1 MKDMVQKKQSSR
13 KAGVLLPVTS
23 LPSDCGIG
31 TLGAGAYAFVDWL
44 ESAGMKIWQVL
55 PLLPTSYGDSPYQSY
70 AERAFNYYLIDFA
83 TLVKDGLLT
92 EEDYISVRWCEDERR
107 VDYGKQYEHKADILR
122 KAFARFPKDTKDWQ
136 SFLSAG
142 EYYEF
147 ALFRALK
154 KKFNDRPWT
163 EWDEDYKTAD
173 KKTIERFVKENEDE
187 LAFWQFTQF
196 LFLKQWQAVKAYA
209 NGKGIRIM
217 GDMPIYLALDS
228 VETWLYR
235 KDLFLVNE
243 AGNPSLQAGVPPDA
257 FCDEGQLWGNPVY
270 DWERMKK
277 TGYRWWKGR
286 IKQAFE
292 IFDIVRIDHFRG
304 FDRFFV
310 VPEGAENAIDGEWR
324 KGPSAELF
332 KDFKDYSIVAE
343 DLGIIDDSVR
353 KMLKKTG
360 YPGMKVISFAFDGN
374 ETNEHLPSQ
383 YKKNCVAYTGTHDNA
398 PVRAFIEGLD
408 KTERK
413 SFETALEKECL
424 TAETPYIT
432 ETIEDEVQSIVE
444 LLFSSKANTAIVP
457 MHDVL
462 AFGEEARINAPATVT
477 GGNWTFRYT
486 EKDFRRRKA
495 AWLKEL
501 TKKYKR

>member
-1 MKDMVQKKQSSR
+1 M
-13 KAGVLLPVTS
+13 PITS

-44 ESAGMKIWQVL
+44 ERAGMKIWQVL

-83 TLVKDGLLT
+83 LLVKDGLLT
-92 EEDYISVRWCEDERR
+92 EAEYRSISWSEDERR
-107 VDYGKQYEHKADILR
+107 VDYGKQYFHKAEVLR
-122 KAFARFPKDTKDWQ
+122 KAFACFDKDDKEWKR
-136 SFLSAG
+136 FLSER
-142 EYYEF
+142 EYYDF

-154 KKFNDRPWT
+154 KHFADRPWT
-163 EWDEDYKTAD
+163 EWEEEYKNANAAALTA
-173 KKTIERFVKENEDE
+173 FASENAEE

-196 LFLKQWQAVKAYA
+196 LFLKQWQAIKSYA
-209 NGKGIRIM
+209 NEKGIRIM
-217 GDMPIYLALDS
+217 GDMPIYVAFDS
-228 VETWLYR
+228 VETWLHR
-235 KDLFLVNE
+235 KELFLLNE
-243 AGNPSLQAGVPPDA
+243 VGNPSLQAGVPPDA

-270 DWERMKK
+270 DWELMKK
-277 TGYRWWKGR
+277 TDYRWWKER
-286 IKQAFE
+286 ILKAFTV
-292 IFDIVRIDHFRG
+292 FDIVRIDHFRG

-310 VPEGAENAIDGEWR
+310 VPEGAVNAINGEWR
-324 KGPSAELF
+324 KGPSADLF
-332 KDFKDYSIVAE
+332 KDFKDLSIVAE

-413 SFETALEKECL
+413 SFENALEKECL
-424 TAETPYIT
+424 NADTPYIT
-432 ETIEDEVQSIVE
+432 ETVEDEVQSIVE
-444 LLFSSKANTAIVP
+444 LLFSSKANTVIVP

-462 AFGEEARINAPATVT
+462 GLGEEARINAPATVT

-486 EKDFRRRKA
+486 EKDFKRRKA

>member
-1 MKDMVQKKQSSR
+1 M
-13 KAGVLLPVTS
+13 PITS

-31 TLGAGAYAFVDWL
+31 TLGAGAYGFVDWL
-44 ESAGMKIWQVL
+44 ESANMKIWQVL

-83 TLVKDGLLT
+83 FLVKEGLLT
-92 EEDYISVRWCEDERR
+92 EEEYQSVRFSRGERR
-107 VDYGKQYEHKADILR
+107 IDYGKQYECKAQVLR
-122 KAFARFPKDTKDWQ
+122 KAFARFSKENEEWQ
-136 SFLSAG
+136 SFLKAG
-142 EYYEF
+142 EYYDF
-147 ALFRALK
+147 ALFRSLK

-163 EWDEDYKTAD
+163 EWEESYKNAD
-173 KKTIERFVKENEDE
+173 PSALQSFVKENEEE

-196 LFLKQWQAVKAYA
+196 LFLKQWRALKSYA

-217 GDMPIYLALDS
+217 GDMPIYVAYDS

-235 KDLFLVNE
+235 KDLFLLNDE
-243 AGNPSLQAGVPPDA
+243 GNPSLQAGVPPDA
-257 FCDEGQLWGNPVY
+257 FCDDGQLWGNPVY
-270 DWERMKK
+270 DWELMKK

-286 IKQAFE
+286 ILNAFE
-292 IFDIVRIDHFRG
+292 IFDIIRIDHFRG
-304 FDRFFV
+304 FDRFFA
-310 VPEGAENAIDGEWR
+310 VPEGAKTAVHGEWR
-324 KGPSAELF
+324 KGPSDELF
-332 KDFKDYSIVAE
+332 KEFKDFAIVAE
-343 DLGIIDDSVR
+343 DLGVIDDGVR

-383 YKKNCVAYTGTHDNA
+383 YKKNCVAYTGTHDNE
-398 PVRAFIEGLD
+398 PVRALIEGLE

-413 SFETALEKECL
+413 SFELALEKECL
-424 TAETPYIT
+424 EADTPYIT
-432 ETIEDEVQSIVE
+432 ETIEDEVQSIIE
-444 LLFSSKANTAIVP
+444 LLFSSKANTVIVP
-457 MHDVL
+457 MHDIL

-486 EKDFRRRKA
+486 EKDFKRRKA

-501 TKKYKR
+501 TVQYKR